1 MKVHFFGTRGSC
13 PCSSDRYQRYGGNT
27 SCVLVE
33 VDGEPPLIL
42 DLGTG
47 LRALGESLEPVL
59 RESGRPLVATALL
72 THLHYD
78 HILGLPFFSPLRVA
92 GAVLDVYGP
101 AQEEG
106 TLKDVLARAVQ
117 PPFFP
122 ITMDDFHGDLR
133 FHDMDGT
140 DDLAFGGIKVK
151 VRSVPHRGHTL
162 GFRVEADGQAAGL
175 RARPP
180 GAARRADGRTRA
192 CWSCAIGA
200 DLVIHDAQ
208 YSDGEFAAKSDW
220 GHSTDAYA
228 VRVAS
233 ESGAKRLALFHHDPA
248 HTDGEVDGLL
258 ARARELAAP
267 AGAPGRD
274 RRRRGVHGRPVPG
287 VSVTF
292 DVADFKEAMGRFAT
306 GVTVV
311 TALEEGVP
319 VGFTCQ
325 SFVSLSLD
333 PPLVALAPAKSS
345 TSWPRIA
352 RAGSFCVNILADDQ
366 QAVCRGM
373 AVSGGDKFA
382 GIEWHGAAQ
391 GGAPVIDGCLA
402 WVDCRVELIHDA
414 GDHELVIGR
423 VLDLGLA
430 PGDPTAVLQECVR
443 DPLRGRTRPR

>member
-162 GFRVEADGQAAGL
+162 GFRVEADGQAAAYVPDHQAPL
-175 RARPP
+175 
-180 GAARRADGRTRA
+180 DGRTVDQGVLEL
-192 CWSCAIGA
+192 CDSA

-267 AGAPGRD
+267 LGLRD
-274 RRRRGVHGRPVPG
+274 
-287 VSVTF
+287 
-292 DVADFKEAMGRFAT
+292 
-306 GVTVV
+306 V
-311 TALEEGVP
+311 TAAAEGSTVD
-319 VGFTCQ
+319 
-325 SFVSLSLD
+325 LS
-333 PPLVALAPAKSS
+333 
-345 TSWPRIA
+345 
-352 RAGSFCVNILADDQ
+352 RA
-366 QAVCRGM
+366 
-373 AVSGGDKFA
+373 
-382 GIEWHGAAQ
+382 
-391 GGAPVIDGCLA
+391 
-402 WVDCRVELIHDA
+402 
-414 GDHELVIGR
+414 
-423 VLDLGLA
+423 
-430 PGDPTAVLQECVR
+430 
-443 DPLRGRTRPR
+443 